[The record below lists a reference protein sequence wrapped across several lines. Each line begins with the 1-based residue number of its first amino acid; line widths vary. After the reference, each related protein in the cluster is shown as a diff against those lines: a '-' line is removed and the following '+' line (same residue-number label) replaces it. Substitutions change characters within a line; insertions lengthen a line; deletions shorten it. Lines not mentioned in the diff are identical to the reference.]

1 MIKYVPIKGGGVNLI
16 AYIAF
21 LLKVWATG
29 IFDGIEEYAGASAGS
44 IIGGFLAAGHTPIE
58 LFGIMKTFDF
68 RQIEDGGLFI
78 SAEGILSERRGLH
91 PGKWFENFADG
102 MFAAKLGKPK
112 ATFRD
117 LKAAGRPNFT
127 AIATDLETGDP
138 FFLNFDKTPDAILSE
153 ALRASMGIP
162 LLLELFSFTQGVDP
176 NKRFSDGGEAL
187 NYGISLF
194 DGNPKEEVLGLYL
207 HDVSNVQPPI
217 DVSTLRGFIDAHFE
231 TLLSQCD
238 SWVLPNKKW
247 MDQTVIIDTKGLSA
261 TDFNI
266 SSKPANIAIL
276 EQSGIEAANKYLTNV
291 KNAA

>member
-1 MIKYVPIKGGGVNLI
+1 MIKYVPIKGSGVNLI

-29 IFDGIEEYAGASAGS
+29 LYDGVEEYAGTSGGS
-44 IIGGFLAAGHTPIE
+44 IIGGLLAAGHTPTE
-58 LFGIMKTFDF
+58 LYSILKTFNF
-68 RQIEDGGLFI
+68 RKIEDGGLVV
-78 SAEGILSERRGLH
+78 SAESILSGRRGLH
-91 PGKWFENFADG
+91 PGKWFENWADG
-102 MFAAKLGKPK
+102 MFSAKLGKSK

-127 AIATDLETGDP
+127 AITTDLETGDP
-138 FFLNFDKTPDAILSE
+138 FFLNFEKTPDAILSE

-176 NKRFSDGGEAL
+176 KKRFTDGGEAL

-194 DGNPKEEVLGLYL
+194 DGNPKDEVLGLYL

-217 DVSTLRGFIDAHFE
+217 DTESLRGFIDAHFE

-238 SWVLPNKKW
+238 SWVLPNEKW
-247 MDQTVIIDTKGLSA
+247 MDQTVIIDTKGLSP
-261 TDFNI
+261 TDFDI
-266 SSKPANIAIL
+266 SQKPDNIAIL
-276 EQSGIEAANKYLTNV
+276 EQSGLDAATKFIQ
-291 KNAA
+291 